1 MIYKMP
7 KRSHDDMMEV
17 ESCNHVTEQKD
28 NKKKRKHNTRSIA
41 CQTDLRIYS
50 EAEVH
55 KIIQQHNEHLNDHL
69 DMIKYPTARWVH

>member
-17 ESCNHVTEQKD
+17 EACNHDTEQKD

-41 CQTDLRIYS
+41 CQTDVRIYS
-50 EAEVH
+50 EAEVQ
-55 KIIQQHNEHLNDHL
+55 KIIQQYNEHFNYHL
-69 DMIKYPTARWVH
+69 DDMKHPTARWVH